1 MGLASTDNSET
12 QYETPNG
19 LTVHRHMLP
28 QGEYMTGSKPEYV
41 FLHHTAGWHNPFRTV
56 DHWGRDDRGKV
67 ATEFVLGGQSIKGN
81 DDKYDGV
88 LVQCTPEGGWGW
100 HLGTGRSHM
109 HQHSVGIEVNNFGWI
124 KDGKTYAGTRAAES
138 QIVTLDK
145 PFRGYKTWQRY
156 SDKQIEVLRDWILW
170 IGERDGIDICEGLPK
185 LIQSIGAD
193 AFEYIPDVKAGKL
206 KGVWTHTNVR
216 KDKVD
221 MFPQPELMD
230 MLVSL

>member
-1 MGLASTDNSET
+1 
-12 QYETPNG
+12 
-19 LTVHRHMLP
+19 
-28 QGEYMTGSKPEYV
+28 
-41 FLHHTAGWHNPFRTV
+41 
-56 DHWGRDDRGKV
+56 
-67 ATEFVLGGQSIKGN
+67 
-81 DDKYDGV
+81 
-88 LVQCTPEGGWGW
+88 
-100 HLGTGRSHM
+100 M

-185 LIQSIGAD
+185 LIKSIGAD
-193 AFEYIPDVKAGKL
+193 AFEYIPDVRAGKL